1 MLLLIDT
8 ISNCSRIILKS
19 DNITN
24 SSKILHN
31 NKGQISEKIIQKIIK
46 IFEKKYSLK
55 KISKIIVCTGPGSF
69 TGLRIG
75 ISTAIGLGLAL
86 NVKVYG
92 INAFEI
98 LLRFSRIKYDFEE
111 IHTFVQSSNNQNF
124 LGVFD
129 KKDQYIY
136 KPKKIN
142 DILELQNNK
151 KNVLLISNEKV
162 KNLQLN
168 YSKVVYKQINEIIIN
183 HDISKFK
190 LEKKIIEPYY
200 IN

>member
-8 ISNCSRIILKS
+8 ISNCSRIIIKS

-46 IFEKKYSLK
+46 LFEKKYSLK
-55 KISKIIVCTGPGSF
+55 KITKIIVCTGPGSF

-168 YSKVVYKQINEIIIN
+168 YSKSTI
-183 HDISKFK
+183 
-190 LEKKIIEPYY
+190 PP
-200 IN
+200 